1 VRHRNPNLRSAL
13 AFAVMAAVA
22 TFASSVTAQP
32 TSPGHI
38 EFEVFRNGQPF
49 GRQSVV
55 VRESGG
61 QLIAE
66 TSADL
71 QANLG
76 PLRVFTYAQRCRET
90 WRDGR
95 LAGLNCSTTKNG
107 RRAAV
112 TGATSA
118 DGFNVRNSRGAL
130 SFAADVLPTS
140 WWSRPPLSTREM
152 LNTETGQRLPV
163 RVILVGRETIEI
175 GGQRIAADRIRVQ
188 GTLTV
193 DLWYDSEGRWV
204 SSAFTIDDQ
213 RITYRLVSA
222 PSAGPS

>member
-1 VRHRNPNLRSAL
+1 VQPRNPNLRGAF
-13 AFAVMAAVA
+13 AFAVLAAVA
-22 TFASSVTAQP
+22 TFAPSAAARP

-38 EFEVFRNGQPF
+38 EFDVFRNGQPF

-55 VRESGG
+55 VHESGG
-61 QLIAE
+61 RLIAH

-76 PLRVFTYAQRCRET
+76 PLRVFTYTQRCREA

-95 LAGLNCSTTKNG
+95 LAELNCSTTKNG
-107 RRAAV
+107 RRTAV
-112 TGATSA
+112 TGATSTN
-118 DGFNVRNSRGAL
+118 GFNVRNSRGAL
-130 SFAADVLPTS
+130 SFAGDVLPTS

-163 RVILVGRETIEI
+163 RVMLVGRETIEV

-188 GTLTV
+188 STLTV
-193 DLWYDSEGRWV
+193 DLWYDDEGRWV
-204 SSAFTIDDQ
+204 NSAFTIDDQ
-213 RITYRLVSA
+213 LITYRLVSA